1 MLATTLGI
9 EFDPNKDWDEREV
22 IYKMSHKIINSYNI
36 TARTMENV
44 CFLRYSFALKRNVT
58 LNAVKLLYSYTR

>member
-9 EFDPNKDWDEREV
+9 EFDPNKDWDEREG

-36 TARTMENV
+36 TATAEGEN
-44 CFLRYSFALKRNVT
+44 ALWTTVISC
-58 LNAVKLLYSYTR
+58 AVLLP